1 MAGLL
6 DALMDQFDQTPELLQ
21 AADAAAARG
30 DLVGAA
36 QLIDQ
41 ALAGTDLGLAAW
53 LKLAG
58 LRRALR
64 QPNRALE
71 AVHRALVHAPLDFI
85 ALAMRAGLLEKL
97 EPGRAG
103 EAWAEALAQ
112 RPPGELPPGM
122 VGAINAG
129 EALRDDWL
137 AKREAEFDAA
147 IAASTALAD
156 DDRAWK
162 IRRFRD
168 NVLRKTRVWHS
179 EPTHFH
185 YPGLTERE
193 FHPRERFPWL
203 AQLEAATPIIRGEM
217 QAALASLRAELV
229 PYLQYQEH
237 EALEQWRTLNRNP
250 DWTALHLTQLGEPI
264 AVNAA
269 LCPQTMQVLDRLPQ
283 PRIPGAS
290 PNAMFSLLAPHTTI
304 PPHVGVNNARLVCHL
319 PLVVPAGCWFRVG
332 AETREWR
339 EGEAFVFDD
348 TVEHEATNPSDQLRV
363 VMIFDLWHPDLVPV
377 EQRAVAALIAAGS
390 RAENAL

>member
-1 MAGLL
+1 MTQAGR
-6 DALMDQFDQTPELLQ
+6 APELMQ
-21 AADAAAARG
+21 GADAAVARG
-30 DLVGAA
+30 DLAGAA

-41 ALAGTDLGLAAW
+41 ALAMTDLGFAAW

-58 LRRALR
+58 LRRGLR
-64 QPNRALE
+64 QPHRALD
-71 AVHRALVHAPLDFI
+71 AVHRALAHAPLNFI
-85 ALAMRAGLLEKL
+85 ALALRAGLLEKL
-97 EPGRAG
+97 EPARAG

-122 VGAINAG
+122 ADAVSAG
-129 EALRDDWL
+129 EALRAAWL
-137 AKREAEFDAA
+137 AGREIRFAA
-147 IAASTALAD
+147 ATAAGEALAD
-156 DDRAWK
+156 EDRAWK

-203 AQLEAATPIIRGEM
+203 GEIEAATAMIRAEM

-237 EALEQWRTLNRNP
+237 EALEQWRKLNRNP
-250 DWTALHLTQLGEPI
+250 DWTALHLTRLGEPVG
-264 AVNAA
+264 VNAA
-269 LCPQTMQVLDRLPQ
+269 LCPQTMRLLDRLSQ

-290 PNAMFSLLAPHTTI
+290 PNAMFSLLAPHTAI

-332 AETREWR
+332 GETRSWR

-348 TVEHEATNPSDQLRV
+348 TVEHEAANPTDQLRV
-363 VMIFDLWHPDLVPV
+363 VMIFDLWHPDLAPA
-377 EQRAVAALIAAGS
+377 EQQAVAALIAAEGS
-390 RAENAL
+390 SGTGL